1 MLEPR
6 TAAGEKGTDKVSGT
20 LLNAIIIEFK
30 VQDEEEKELSD
41 TVQAALRQID
51 EKDYQEVLL
60 ARGISAERI
69 RAL

>member
-1 MLEPR
+1 M
-6 TAAGEKGTDKVSGT
+6 
-20 LLNAIIIEFK
+20 LNAIIIEFK

-60 ARGISAERI
+60 ARGIPAERI

>member
-30 VQDEEEKELSD
+30 VQDEEELSD